1 MNSMREDVLFYSQ
14 HGEDYLLWEFFEHRK
29 SGVFVDVGAF
39 DGVHLSNTYMLEQ
52 QGWCGICV
60 EPHPKYAEICAANRP
75 GSKCVNVACTHTTCE
90 AVSFFADEMGL
101 LSSLEAGAEKSKD
114 IQSRYENRG
123 VHYTGLDEITV
134 PAMRL
139 DDVLAKYLNDDD
151 GIDVLSVDVE
161 GHEVGVLKGFDSERW
176 RPRVIVI
183 EANKDK
189 VRREIDEHLGSSGY
203 LFARRLGV
211 NLFYVRT
218 PEDRDKLSGIYVR
231 CVIASQTHPLGEIY
245 TPKVFV
251 RSKIVDQ
258 DLDELIEKKNGL
270 IAAMSRQ
277 VSELRDKVKDCEM
290 LRKKQM
296 ERLRVVEAELARM
309 RQTFSGKLLRKLLK
323 NTGGD
328 NNE

>member
-1 MNSMREDVLFYSQ
+1 MFYSQ

-52 QGWCGICV
+52 QGWRGICV

-75 GSKCVNVACTHTTCE
+75 GSKCVNVACTHTSCE
-90 AVSFFADEMGL
+90 AVRFFADEMGL

-114 IQSRYENRG
+114 IKSRYENRG
-123 VHYTGLDEITV
+123 VHFDGLDEITV
-134 PAMRL
+134 PGMRL
-139 DDVLAKYLNDDD
+139 DDILAEHMNDDNS
-151 GIDVLSVDVE
+151 IDVLSIDVE
-161 GHEVGVLKGFDSERW
+161 GHEVGVLEGFNLERW

-183 EANKDK
+183 EANKDEE
-189 VRREIDEHLGSSGY
+189 RREIDKYLGAGGY
-203 LFARRLGV
+203 VFARRLGV
-211 NLFYVRT
+211 NLFYVGT
-218 PEDRDKLSGIYVR
+218 SEDRDKLSGIYVR
-231 CVIASQTHPLGEIY
+231 CVIASQIHPLGEVY

-258 DLDELIEKKNGL
+258 DMDELIEAKNEL

-277 VSELRDKVKDCEM
+277 VSDLRDKVKDCER
-290 LRKKQM
+290 LREKQM
-296 ERLRVVEAELARM
+296 ERLRIAETELARM

-323 NTGGD
+323 NTGGAD
-328 NNE
+328 NE